1 MLKKLLNWA
10 LKKKASDEGLTLIEL
25 LAVIVILAII
35 AAIAIPI
42 ILVSVNNAKIST
54 TQQDLSIIANA
65 LNRYYLDNNGYPL
78 ASSGS
83 TSIPSELAPKYLASI
98 PTDGWNQNF
107 SYAVSNAGTSSAPDY
122 VVYTKDPGSSTYYY
136 ITNSSSVSEASTVPS
151 AP

>member
-42 ILVSVNNAKIST
+42 ILISVNNAKINT
-54 TQQDLSIIANA
+54 TEQDLNIIADA
-65 LNRYYLDNNGYPL
+65 LNRYYLDTGSYPTQT
-78 ASSGS
+78 SGNIS
-83 TSIPSELAPKYLASI
+83 GVQSDLSPKYLAGI
-98 PTDGWNQNF
+98 PNDGWGNSFNY
-107 SYAVSNAGTSSAPDY
+107 SSSGTNYTVSTSQAES
-122 VVYTKDPGSSTYYY
+122 GLYYY
-136 ITNSSSVSEASTVPS
+136 VSNSSSVTYAST

>member
-42 ILVSVNNAKIST
+42 ILISVNNAKINT
-54 TQQDLSIIANA
+54 TEQDLNIIADA
-65 LNRYYLDNNGYPL
+65 LNRYYLDTGSYPTQ
-78 ASSGS
+78 ASGNISGVAS
-83 TSIPSELAPKYLASI
+83 DLSPKYLAGI
-98 PTDGWNQNF
+98 PQDGWGNSFNY
-107 SYAVSNAGTSSAPDY
+107 SSSGTNYTVSTSVAENSLYYYVSNSSR
-122 VVYTKDPGSSTYYY
+122 VTY
-136 ITNSSSVSEASTVPS
+136 AST

>member
-42 ILVSVNNAKIST
+42 ILVSVNNAKINT
-54 TQQDLSIIANA
+54 TEQDLNIIADA
-65 LNRYYLDNNGYPL
+65 LNRYYLDTGSYPTQASGNISGVLSALSPQYL
-78 ASSGS
+78 AGIPQDGWGNPFNYSSSGTNYTVS
-83 TSIPSELAPKYLASI
+83 TSAQENSL
-98 PTDGWNQNF
+98 
-107 SYAVSNAGTSSAPDY
+107 
-122 VVYTKDPGSSTYYY
+122 YYY
-136 ITNSSSVSEASTVPS
+136 VSNSSSVTYAST